1 MAQLIA
7 SDSITVP
14 SEEKVCTVII
24 RSVLNCYCIT
34 VQVFESVISWINHST
49 EQRAQNLPMLIEHVR
64 LPLLSQ
70 DYLIHKVR
78 LIKTLDILCCVYS
91 LGGP

>member
-1 MAQLIA
+1 MYRTQY
-7 SDSITVP
+7 
-14 SEEKVCTVII
+14 CTVLYHIP
-24 RSVLNCYCIT
+24 

-49 EQRAQNLPMLIEHVR
+49 EQRSQNLPMLIEHVR

-78 LIKTLDILCCVYS
+78 CPTQLYQVWLL
-91 LGGP
+91 L

>member
-1 MAQLIA
+1 
-7 SDSITVP
+7 
-14 SEEKVCTVII
+14 
-24 RSVLNCYCIT
+24 
-34 VQVFESVISWINHST
+34 VISWINHST

-78 LIKTLDILCCVYS
+78 LIKTLDRLAWPCIL
-91 LGGP
+91 